1 MYLLGLTPMRV
12 SNAATA
18 RVMNIRDT
26 LARFGGD
33 KELLLEMTS
42 ILLEDAPRLARQLQ
56 SAVLSKTPAA
66 IATHAHALKGL
77 VAGCGGE
84 RAAQA
89 AQALEDAGHQG
100 VIDHANSQFAN
111 LEDELHSLFSAIYAY
126 RDSDFNED
134 RIG

>member
-1 MYLLGLTPMRV
+1 MRV

-33 KELLLEMTS
+33 KGLLLEMTS
-42 ILLEDAPRLARQLQ
+42 ILLEDAPRLARQLKT
-56 SAVLSKTPAA
+56 AVLSKNPAA
-66 IATHAHALKGL
+66 IAAHAHALKGL

-89 AQALEDAGHQG
+89 AQTLEDAGHRG
-100 VIDHANSQFAN
+100 LIDQANSQFAN
-111 LEDELHSLFSAIYAY
+111 LEDELHSLFSAIYTY
-126 RDSDFNED
+126 RDSPSSED
-134 RIG
+134 GIA